1 MIKKYTLDINET
13 YFAIM
18 ETIYK
23 NDDTGMVKVK
33 GFFAYKKGQYKDFIV
48 EGPKVYTFPLEVMQH
63 WKEIKE

>member
-18 ETIYK
+18 KIIYK

-33 GFFAYKKGQYKDFIV
+33 GFFAYKKGEYQDCIV
-48 EGPKVYTFPLEVMQH
+48 EGPKVYTFPLETMKH
-63 WKEIKE
+63 WKEIK